1 MNWEFLIQNKE
12 SLLVSTDTRNLPAG
26 CVFFALHGA
35 NFDGNKFAQQALE
48 QGASLVVI
56 DDPEVFSTLNPQLSY
71 TSSAS
76 DRSSKGEIRT
86 FNSQHSYTSS
96 ASDRSSKGEIRTLP
110 SQLLLVE
117 DTLLALQ
124 DLARAWR
131 RHLGLPIIGVTGTN
145 GKTTTK
151 ELLATVLSTKYNL
164 HYTQGNLNNQI
175 GVPLTLLSLTTA
187 HELAIVEMGAS
198 HPGDIKELVDI
209 AEPNY
214 GLITNVGRAHLE
226 GFGSFEGVQ
235 RTKQELY
242 DYLVAHQGTIF
253 RNTDNPYLAAMHSN
267 AAREFR
273 SLGVQEFRSTSE
285 PLNRAASELS
295 EPLNRAASELSEPL
309 NSKASEPSEPLNSDF
324 VAYTTGV
331 MPDGTRLVGAYNAE
345 NISAALCVGEYFG
358 VDREQGL
365 AAIRQYVPTNNRS
378 QAMTTERNRLIV
390 DAYNANPTSMQAAIS
405 VFKGDTFILGAMRE
419 LGEYTHLEHQ
429 NVVNML
435 AERKAD
441 LVFLVGEEYRLTTSP
456 YPIFDTV
463 DQLHAY
469 LEEHPLTDKH
479 ILLKGS
485 RSTHIEQLLDIL

>member
-1 MNWEFLIQNKE
+1 MNWDFLIQNKE

-26 CVFFALHGA
+26 CVFFALHGEH
-35 NFDGNKFAQQALE
+35 FDGNKFALQALE

-56 DDPEVFSTLNPQLSY
+56 DDPEVLA
-71 TSSAS
+71 SSPDSLIAS
-76 DRSSKGEIRT
+76 SPHPR
-86 FNSQHSYTSS
+86 
-96 ASDRSSKGEIRTLP
+96 
-110 SQLLLVE
+110 LLLVE

-175 GVPLTLLSLTTA
+175 GVPLTLLQITRA

-198 HPGDIKELVDI
+198 HPGDIKELVEI

-242 DYLVAHQGTIF
+242 DYLVAHRGTIF
-253 RNTDNPYLAAMHSN
+253 RNTDNPYLMRMHEK
-267 AAREFR
+267 A
-273 SLGVQEFRSTSE
+273 VQEFRSSGVTSE
-285 PLNRAASELS
+285 QAQSASES
-295 EPLNRAASELSEPL
+295 SEPL

-324 VAYTTGV
+324 VAYTTGS
-331 MPDGTRLVGAYNAE
+331 MPSGTNLVGAYNAE
-345 NISAALCVGEYFG
+345 NVSAALCVGEYFG

-365 AAIRQYVPTNNRS
+365 AAIRRYVPTNNRS
-378 QAMTTERNRLIV
+378 QAMQTARNQLIV

-405 VFKGDTFILGAMRE
+405 VFQGDTFILGAMRE
-419 LGEYTHLEHQ
+419 LGDYTHLEHQ

-441 LVFLVGEEYRLTTSP
+441 LVYLVGQEYRLTTSP

-463 DQLHAY
+463 DDLRAY
-469 LEEHPLTDKH
+469 LLQHPLSDRK

-485 RSTHIEQLLDIL
+485 RSTKMETLLDIL

>member
-1 MNWEFLIQNKE
+1 MNWDFLIQNKE

-35 NFDGNKFAQQALE
+35 NFDGNKFAHQALE
-48 QGASLVVI
+48 QGASLVVV
-56 DDPEVFSTLNPQLSY
+56 DDPEVYN
-71 TSSAS
+71 AH
-76 DRSSKGEIRT
+76 
-86 FNSQHSYTSS
+86 SQSP
-96 ASDRSSKGEIRTLP
+96 RMI
-110 SQLLLVE
+110 LVE

-131 RHLGLPIIGVTGTN
+131 RYLGLPIIGVTGTN

-151 ELLATVLSTKYNL
+151 ELLASVLSTKYTI

-175 GVPLTLLSLTTA
+175 GVPLTLLQLTKA
-187 HELAIVEMGAS
+187 HEMAIVEMGAS

-209 AEPNY
+209 AEPNF

-235 RTKQELY
+235 QTKKELY

-253 RNTDNPYLAAMHSN
+253 RNTDNPYLATMYQN
-267 AAREFR
+267 ALQAAGDLQR
-273 SLGVQEFRSTSE
+273 SDLQDQGSDLQRSD
-285 PLNRAASELS
+285 LH
-295 EPLNRAASELSEPL
+295 
-309 NSKASEPSEPLNSDF
+309 
-324 VAYTTGV
+324 YTTGV
-331 MPDGTRLVGAYNAE
+331 MPDGTRLIGAYNAE
-345 NISAALCVGEYFG
+345 NVSAALCVGEHFG
-358 VDREQGL
+358 VAREQGL
-365 AAIRQYVPTNNRS
+365 EAIRQYVPTNNRS
-378 QAMTTERNRLIV
+378 QQMQTANNRLVV

-419 LGEYTHLEHQ
+419 LGDYTHLEHQ

-441 LVFLVGEEYRLTTSP
+441 LVYLVGKEYRLTTSP

-463 DQLHAY
+463 EELHAY
-469 LEEHPLTDKH
+469 LEQHPLRDRY

-485 RSTHIEQLLDIL
+485 RSTKMETLLPIL